1 MGGTCERLGLK
12 RSWVKIGVWKSHLTA
27 LWDWQCQDGKF
38 HCSLL
43 AWPLISTDVICGLYH
58 FWVKG
63 YCYFV
68 LYILSLVDFKSKMI
82 VVRHFIEQFVFT
94 FEEVISYSNILI
106 SIKLLNEGDSISS
119 LAFIAYAGNL
129 TNNQDW

>member
-1 MGGTCERLGLK
+1 MLFVVYIIFGLK
-12 RSWVKIGVWKSHLTA
+12 GIVT
-27 LWDWQCQDGKF
+27 
-38 HCSLL
+38 
-43 AWPLISTDVICGLYH
+43 LY
-58 FWVKG
+58 
-63 YCYFV
+63 
-68 LYILSLVDFKSKMI
+68 LYILSLLDFKNKTI

-119 LAFIAYAGNL
+119 LAFIAYARNL